1 MQLQKVWDLTYD
13 EYVQILLK
21 KYGPATSNY
30 VENGKVV
37 ASKAWDRGL
46 ECHHIDE
53 DKFPNLSDIKEAE
66 RHPEYQ
72 TADRLVYCN
81 RLEHLIL
88 HAKIAKMTHNDYNL
102 RGLIGYFKGGCQLLI
117 TRLNDAY
124 TNPPTEFCWNSRVAY
139 RIRDKESLYIQIL
152 LFIKDDRLELG
163 YTEDEIH
170 ELFMSHTDE
179 YPAAIEGLLDYV
191 YRNKKIVI

>member
-124 TNPPTEFCWNSRVAY
+124 TNPPTEFEYIPQKEVTNMQLKMRNIIP
-139 RIRDKESLYIQIL
+139 IRPYINVIFLKDL
-152 LFIKDDRLELG
+152 LN
-163 YTEDEIH
+163 
-170 ELFMSHTDE
+170 
-179 YPAAIEGLLDYV
+179 LLL
-191 YRNKKIVI
+191 RFE